1 MRLWDGPGGGVR
13 AMGGRGMGKRRGV
26 WFVPLRPLALRSFN
40 GASRSG
46 LDKTQKESEV
56 MGVEY
61 ELSLFFS
68 PSESVPFLWSLS
80 LNWER

>member
-1 MRLWDGPGGGVR
+1 
-13 AMGGRGMGKRRGV
+13 MGRRIVRGV
-26 WFVPLRPLALRSFN
+26 WFEPLRPLAPRTFN

-68 PSESVPFLWSLS
+68 LSESVSFLCALS
-80 LNWER
+80 LNGER

>member
-1 MRLWDGPGGGVR
+1 
-13 AMGGRGMGKRRGV
+13 MGRRRVRGV
-26 WFVPLRPLALRSFN
+26 WFEPLRPLALRSFN

-46 LDKTQKESEV
+46 IDKTQKESEV

-68 PSESVPFLWSLS
+68 PSESLPFLCSLS